1 MILLVPCITLHLTIN
16 VSPGTHGLALE
27 NGRDLQGGAEGAQE
41 VLHRTQQGLRE
52 GERALPARHQGEIQV
67 SKVSKKKIKSPLLQ

>member
-1 MILLVPCITLHLTIN
+1 MSVA
-16 VSPGTHGLALE
+16 SPGTHGLALKD
-27 NGRDLQGGAEGAQE
+27 GGDLQGGAEGAQE

-67 SKVSKKKIKSPLLQ
+67 SKVSKKKYKKKSPILQCHFF